1 MTVKIQRLFNSRID
15 RNIVGGVMF
24 ESLRITIH
32 NARHGMGKD
41 DFEKYA
47 QIVTQLFNPTVP
59 ETDILAEIIHYG
71 IETMHAMV
79 RIGRDHDRE
88 ARE

>member
-15 RNIVGGVMF
+15 RNIVDGVMF

-59 ETDILAEIIHYG
+59 ETDILAEIIHAG
-71 IETMHAMV
+71 IETMYTMARM
-79 RIGRDHDRE
+79 DAEKE
-88 ARE
+88 ASE